1 MAETTPTP
9 PAERLLRLL
18 GLGNRA
24 RSVVIGVDQVRS
36 GLQADRFQCV
46 VVASDASPRAQ
57 AKVVR
62 LAQGKGVPLIAGPT
76 AAAIGDRMGS
86 PPVMVVGVVDGALA
100 QGLADAARDGAQTEA

>member
-1 MAETTPTP
+1 MAETKPQP

-24 RSVVIGVDQVRS
+24 RNVVIGVDQVRT
-36 GLQADRFQCV
+36 GLQADRFKCV

-57 AKVVR
+57 DKVVR
-62 LAQGKGVPLIAGPT
+62 LAKGKGVPLIAGPT
-76 AAAIGDRMGS
+76 SMEIGERFGS

-100 QGLADAARDGAQTEA
+100 QGLADAVQGSAQTEA